1 MVGAVAAEES
11 AWQALALRIDAV
23 LPQTQCGRCDYPDC
37 AAYAQ
42 AIAQGRAA
50 INQCPPGGAEG
61 IARLSAITG
70 QPVLPLN
77 PAHGQEGPRSVA
89 VIDEAWCIGCTLCLP
104 PCPTDA
110 ILGANKQLHTII
122 STHCTGC
129 GLCVPVC
136 PVDCIQLLPI
146 SGSATAWQAWAPAQA
161 QQARQRYQQHQQ
173 RLAPSVTSSDNA
185 PTAAPLASAPE
196 QKKAAIAAI
205 LAKARAQR
213 STSS

>member
-1 MVGAVAAEES
+1 MDAVAAQEG
-11 AWQALALRIDAV
+11 AWQALAVRIDAA

-50 INQCPPGGAEG
+50 INQCPPGGTEG
-61 IARLSAITG
+61 IARLAALTG
-70 QPVLPLN
+70 QAILPLN

-110 ILGANKQLHTII
+110 IVGANKQLHTII
-122 STHCTGC
+122 SAHCTGC

-146 SGSATAWQAWAPAQA
+146 SGTATAWQAWTPVQA

-173 RLAPSVTSSDNA
+173 RLTPPPSAANISTLAASVSAPS
-185 PTAAPLASAPE
+185 E
-196 QKKAAIAAI
+196 KKTAIAAI

-213 STSS
+213 TASS

>member
-89 VIDEAWCIGCTLCLP
+89 VIDEAWCIGCTLCSP

-173 RLAPSVTSSDNA
+173 RLALSVTSSDNA

-213 STSS
+213 TTSS